1 VVYRPEPTAH
11 CGGFCQRVKPGL
23 ADRLVPVSA
32 YDLNGKVALVT
43 GAARGIGLE
52 TARQMHAR
60 GASVALSDIDGDG
73 AKAAAEGLGE
83 RALGMAVDVREQGQ
97 LEESVAKT
105 VEAFGGLDVAVANA
119 GIAPAHVCTTRLA
132 DRDEWER
139 ILDVNLLG
147 VWRTAWAALPQV
159 VERRGQLVLVASVY
173 AFFNG
178 VCNSAYASAKAGVE
192 SLGRSLRAEL
202 SPLGA
207 SATVAYFGFIDTRM
221 VQVGFEDP
229 VAKRLE
235 EYLPLWATRRLGPDA
250 AGAAIVR
257 GVERR
262 APRVIAP
269 KWWGVY
275 SVMRGAINPL
285 LDRRMETDA
294 EMQAMLQQ
302 AERPD
307 RAAGAPPT
315 G

>member
-1 VVYRPEPTAH
+1 
-11 CGGFCQRVKPGL
+11 
-23 ADRLVPVSA
+23 VPA
-32 YDLNGKVALVT
+32 YDLSGKVALVT
-43 GAARGIGLE
+43 GAARGIGFE

-60 GASVALSDIDGDG
+60 GASVALSDVDGDG
-73 AKAAAEGLGE
+73 AEAAAEALGE
-83 RALGMAVDVREQGQ
+83 RALGMAVDVRDQGQ
-97 LEESVAKT
+97 LEDSVAKT

-119 GIAPAHVCTTRLA
+119 GIAPAHVSTTRLA
-132 DRDEWER
+132 DREEWER

-178 VCNSAYASAKAGVE
+178 VCNSAYASAKSGVE

-207 SATVAYFGFIDTRM
+207 SATVAYFGFIDTKM
-221 VQVGFEDP
+221 VQDAFEDP
-229 VAKRLE
+229 VAQRLE
-235 EYLPLWATRRLGPDA
+235 DYLPAFATRRLGPDA
-250 AGAAIVR
+250 AAAAIVR

-262 APRVIAP
+262 SPRVIAP
-269 KWWGVY
+269 KWWRAY

-294 EMQAMLQQ
+294 EMQALLRE
-302 AERPD
+302 AERPE
-307 RAAGAPPT
+307 RLTGAPPT

>member
-1 VVYRPEPTAH
+1 MLLPSTY
-11 CGGFCQRVKPGL
+11 
-23 ADRLVPVSA
+23 RLVPVPA
-32 YDLNGKVALVT
+32 YDLSGKVALVT
-43 GAARGIGLE
+43 GAARGIGFE
-52 TARQMHAR
+52 TARLMHAR
-60 GASVALSDIDGDG
+60 GAAVTVSDIDSQQAVEAAQRIGD
-73 AKAAAEGLGE
+73 
-83 RALGMAVDVREQGQ
+83 RALAVAADVRDQEQVDAA
-97 LEESVAKT
+97 VAQT
-105 VEAFGGLDVAVANA
+105 VEKFGGLDIAIANA
-119 GIAPAHVCTTRLA
+119 GIAPVHVSTTRLA
-132 DRDEWER
+132 DREEWER

-147 VWRTAWAALPQV
+147 VWRTARAALPQV

-221 VQVGFEDP
+221 VQDVFDQDP
-229 VAKRLE
+229 VARRLE
-235 EYLPLWATRRLGPDA
+235 DYLPAFATRRLGPDA
-250 AGAAIVR
+250 AAAAIVR
-257 GVERR
+257 GIERR

-269 KWWGVY
+269 KWWRAY

-294 EMQAMLQQ
+294 EMQALLRE

-307 RAAGAPPT
+307 RLT
-315 G
+315 GGPATG